1 MGPLT
6 STLSGSAGF
15 AALILVALAAEGA
28 IDSARAESGLHY
40 VQWCYGD
47 PYKPWDEAA
56 KEVATPDG
64 KRGDRTAFQLVRA
77 ARAAARAG
85 RDDDAIAFIKV
96 CQWHNQE
103 SYEDIDRD
111 RAVILEYLRNL
122 EMI

>member
-1 MGPLT
+1 MNLAILRALPIVLLLAGCAT
-6 STLSGSAGF
+6 QEEMASESA
-15 AALILVALAAEGA
+15 
-28 IDSARAESGLHY
+28 
-40 VQWCYGD
+40 
-47 PYKPWDEAA
+47 DEAA
-56 KEVATPDG
+56 TEVATPDG
-64 KRGDRTAFQLVRA
+64 KRGDRTAFQLIRA